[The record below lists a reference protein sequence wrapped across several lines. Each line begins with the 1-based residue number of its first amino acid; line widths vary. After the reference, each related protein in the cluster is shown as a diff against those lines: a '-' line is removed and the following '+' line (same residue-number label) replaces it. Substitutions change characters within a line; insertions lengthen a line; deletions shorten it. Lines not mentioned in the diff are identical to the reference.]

1 MTETLALGDL
11 AFTVRRSTRRTTL
24 GITLDRDGTL
34 ILSAPVDCSLDSIA
48 ETARAKLLWVYTRL
62 AERELL
68 RRPVRPKEFVNG
80 EGFGY
85 LGRSYRLLLV
95 AGTPAE
101 PPLRLYQGR
110 FLLRRDAA
118 PCGQQHM
125 TRWYVAHGQPWITR
139 RVALY
144 ADRIAVTPR
153 CVAVK
158 ELGYRWGS
166 CSPTGRLHFHW
177 RTLALPPRIIDYV
190 VIHELVHLAVPHHD
204 DAFWK
209 RVDLAMPDYA
219 ERKRWL
225 DEQGGDYA

>member
-1 MTETLALGDL
+1 VTETLALGDL

-68 RRPVRPKEFVNG
+68 RRQVRPKEFVTG

-95 AGTPAE
+95 EATPTE

-125 TRWYVAHGQPWITR
+125 TRWYVAHGQPWIAR

-144 ADRIAVTPR
+144 ADRIGVAPR
-153 CVAVK
+153 SVQVK

-166 CSPTGRLHFHW
+166 CSPW
-177 RTLALPPRIIDYV
+177 P
-190 VIHELVHLAVPHHD
+190 
-204 DAFWK
+204 
-209 RVDLAMPDYA
+209 MP
-219 ERKRWL
+219 
-225 DEQGGDYA
+225 